1 MTQPPVSTNL
11 PLWAGQPGP
20 VPCPPPPGLRR
31 RARRLGLALVALAL
45 IAVIPACAGSGRAV
59 RVEDLVLA
67 ADPEEEYRI
76 APGDVL
82 SVRVWNQEAMSVART
97 RVRDDGRISVPF
109 LQDVEAS
116 NRTPAELATV
126 LKARLQAFVVS
137 PVVTVTLED
146 LRPLRIPVTGE
157 VANPGIYEVDRKSG
171 VLAALAAA
179 GGLGEFA
186 RRDAVHVLRYQVA
199 LGEVAPARIRLGYQ
213 ALLRGERPAAAF
225 RLREGDVVVVE

>member
-1 MTQPPVSTNL
+1 MTQPPVSTEL
-11 PLWAGQPGP
+11 SSRAGQPRRASGGRP
-20 VPCPPPPGLRR
+20 VPGLRW
-31 RARRLGLALVALAL
+31 ALVPAALGLLVALSG
-45 IAVIPACAGSGRAV
+45 CAASGQAV
-59 RVEDLVLA
+59 RVEDLKPS

-109 LQDVEAS
+109 LQDVEAA

-126 LKARLQAFVVS
+126 LKARLQAFVVG
-137 PVVTVTLED
+137 PVVTITLED

-157 VANPGIYEVDRKSG
+157 VARPGIYEVDRKTG

-186 RRDAVHVLRYQVA
+186 RRDAVHVLRYQVP
-199 LGEVAPARIRLGYQ
+199 LGEVAPARIRFGYQ